1 MKFSCTQEN
10 LLQGLQVV
18 SHAAGKNISLP
29 ILNNVLIKIE
39 NKELKLVTT
48 NLEMAIS
55 CRLRAKVDEEGDFTV
70 PCRLL
75 TDYLSVSSP
84 GRVDVE
90 QKDSE
95 LLVQSASDKT
105 TIKGNVAVDFPLVP
119 QLERKKVY
127 GLKVADFKEMAQK
140 VIFAASKNEARPELG
155 GVLLNFNP
163 DYKQWHLVSAATDSY
178 RLAEKEVK
186 LLENLSNKSYSAET
200 SKVIVPVRALQEILR
215 IVSTY
220 HEDLEEEQPV
230 EIVVSDSQILFSF
243 GMVELVSRLIEGQYP
258 DYRQIIPASSKTS
271 ISFNVAEWIKRIK
284 AASLFS
290 NVGINGIVLTFK
302 AGNEQ
307 KTTFVS
313 TNGQL
318 GNYTS
323 EELCQIEGEDNH
335 ILLNYRYLLDGLM
348 NLVAEEAV
356 LKVISPNSPCVLSSK
371 NSSGYLYIIMPIK
384 E

>member
-39 NKELKLVTT
+39 NKELKLITT

-55 CRLRAKVDEEGDFTV
+55 CRLRAKVDEDGDFTV

-105 TIKGNVAVDFPLVP
+105 TIKGNVATDFPLVP

-155 GVLLNFNP
+155 GILLNFNP
-163 DYKQWHLVSAATDSY
+163 DFKLGHLVSAATDSY
-178 RLAEKEVK
+178 RLAEKEAK
-186 LLENLSNKSYSAET
+186 LLENLPNKSYSAEM

-230 EIVVSDSQILFSF
+230 EIVVSESQILFSF

-302 AGNEQ
+302 GGNEQ
-307 KTTFVS
+307 KTTFAS

-335 ILLNYRYLLDGLM
+335 ILLNFRYLLDGLM
-348 NLVAEEAV
+348 NLSAEEAV

-371 NSSGYLYIIMPIK
+371 AGGGYLYIIMPIK

>member
-55 CRLRAKVDEEGDFTV
+55 CRLRAKVDEDGEFTV

-75 TDYLSVSSP
+75 TDYLSVSPS

-105 TIKGNVAVDFPLVP
+105 MIKGNAAADFPLVP
-119 QLERKKVY
+119 QLEKKKVY

-163 DYKQWHLVSAATDSY
+163 DYKPGHLVSAATDSY

-186 LLENLSNKSYSAET
+186 MLENVHGKGYSGEI
-200 SKVIVPVRALQEILR
+200 SKVIVPVRSLQEILR

-230 EIVVSDSQILFSF
+230 EIMVSDSQILFSY

-302 AGNEQ
+302 GGNEQ
-307 KTTFVS
+307 KTTFAS

-348 NLVAEEAV
+348 NLSSEEAI
-356 LKVISPNSPCVLSSK
+356 LKVISPNSPCVLVPK
-371 NSSGYLYIIMPIK
+371 AGSGYLYIIMPIK